1 MVRSEAKQKDN
12 YGLQVALSSLVL
24 FAILVSLVY
33 KLKQNEPIAYNA
45 LAPVVNGKQIYML
58 KSKTTAKLYHQNS
71 TSMNN
76 YGLNLDR
83 FKSYI
88 SSLGHSVK
96 YIAENEIESLKKSD
110 ILFILDAISLKNE
123 TKESIKSFLK
133 SGGNLYFNF
142 TSGFSDEDGNLLGD
156 KFVNDITNLNLSEQ
170 KSYLFFKDGLTITQR
185 VLSVLD
191 NKDSGILLDAYVS
204 DNIPIFKTPKYLK
217 SDIFM
222 TNYSQISP
230 PIDKNENYSLTV
242 DEAGCGWHGYYG
254 SGKWF
259 YMNLPSY
266 IFYNSKK
273 VEYKS
278 MLNSIIN
285 YFSTD
290 IVVGKFP
297 YIDKE
302 KVVFIS
308 EDTEYKFENFEKF
321 NNLSKKYQIP
331 VTAFLVSSLTTK
343 DEHKNMV
350 KKIAKNPLLEFAS
363 HSRSHK
369 KIVGMDESYVI
380 QETSETKQEIE
391 SVAPNMVTGFRPPR
405 EELDELMKQN
415 LSTGGFEYVLSGS
428 KEYLYPQFDK
438 NFNNLLIIPRHG
450 TDDYNYL
457 INLDWSSDQIVEQ
470 IIKETKF
477 VTTLGGIFTLSMH
490 THLFAFKSNI
500 KIVDKYFRYLK
511 QHKEFT
517 PMSGKTITKK
527 VKDNQNIDLTYEISD
542 KQLII
547 NIVNNNNHSINHFHC
562 KVFKKPNL
570 KVRSIKSQ
578 QTHVKKYRRGK
589 SEFVLNINRLSPND
603 VTTIYINFM

>member
-1 MVRSEAKQKDN
+1 
-12 YGLQVALSSLVL
+12 
-24 FAILVSLVY
+24 
-33 KLKQNEPIAYNA
+33 
-45 LAPVVNGKQIYML
+45 
-58 KSKTTAKLYHQNS
+58 
-71 TSMNN
+71 
-76 YGLNLDR
+76 
-83 FKSYI
+83 
-88 SSLGHSVK
+88 
-96 YIAENEIESLKKSD
+96 
-110 ILFILDAISLKNE
+110 
-123 TKESIKSFLK
+123 
-133 SGGNLYFNF
+133 
-142 TSGFSDEDGNLLGD
+142 
-156 KFVNDITNLNLSEQ
+156 
-170 KSYLFFKDGLTITQR
+170 
-185 VLSVLD
+185 
-191 NKDSGILLDAYVS
+191 
-204 DNIPIFKTPKYLK
+204 
-217 SDIFM
+217 
-222 TNYSQISP
+222 
-230 PIDKNENYSLTV
+230 
-242 DEAGCGWHGYYG
+242 
-254 SGKWF
+254 
-259 YMNLPSY
+259 
-266 IFYNSKK
+266 
-273 VEYKS
+273 
-278 MLNSIIN
+278 
-285 YFSTD
+285 
-290 IVVGKFP
+290 
-297 YIDKE
+297 
-302 KVVFIS
+302 
-308 EDTEYKFENFEKF
+308 
-321 NNLSKKYQIP
+321 
-331 VTAFLVSSLTTK
+331 
-343 DEHKNMV
+343 
-350 KKIAKNPLLEFAS
+350 
-363 HSRSHK
+363 
-369 KIVGMDESYVI
+369 MDESYVI

-527 VKDNQNIDLTYEISD
+527 IKDNQNIDLTYEISD